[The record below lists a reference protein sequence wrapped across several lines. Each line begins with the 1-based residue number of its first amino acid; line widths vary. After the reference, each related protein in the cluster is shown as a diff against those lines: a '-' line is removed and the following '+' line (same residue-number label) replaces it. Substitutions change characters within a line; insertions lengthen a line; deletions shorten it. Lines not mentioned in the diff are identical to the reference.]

1 MFGLQM
7 PELLVI
13 LVIALIIFGPKKL
26 PELGRGVGKMI
37 REFKK
42 AGKEVEDTLDINT
55 DIEENNHKEKSG
67 S

>member
-13 LVIALIIFGPKKL
+13 LVIALMIFGPKKL
-26 PELGRGVGKMI
+26 PELGRGAGKMI

-55 DIEENNHKEKSG
+55 DVEENNHKEKSG